1 MGGVING
8 RTIYIYLDADVV
20 MLSTNVSFS
29 VEQKLKNTSVR
40 NSNGWNTS
48 IPDVREWSMECEGAL
63 AFNNLDGSIVFGK
76 RISDIIQDN
85 IINRNKL
92 TTKITTQ
99 GSPAGSV
106 LWMGEAYITSVNI
119 DTPNEDSSTY
129 SFSLSGINDF
139 YTGLNGNNF

>member
-92 TTKITTQ
+92 TAKITTQ

-106 LWMGEAYITSVNI
+106 AWIGEAYITSVNI

-139 YTGLNGNNF
+139 YTGLNGTNF